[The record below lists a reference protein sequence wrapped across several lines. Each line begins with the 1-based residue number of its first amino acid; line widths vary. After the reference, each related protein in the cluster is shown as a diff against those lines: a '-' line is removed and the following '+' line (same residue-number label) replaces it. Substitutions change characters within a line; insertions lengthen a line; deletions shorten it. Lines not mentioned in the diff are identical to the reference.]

1 MLDKYSNYASEY
13 LLKFLPTAQ
22 ISTIKWTEPCHCIVY
37 CLHPVTGVDGEL
49 ESTQKI
55 LRHFESCQMYHWP
68 NIHCQVNW
76 PPPPLAK
83 YPSPPPPSPPPPYIS
98 VYWLMCTWGAGGLQA
113 ITVMTIHTAAN
124 TLLTVL
130 WHFCRNKLT
139 VTTCCIGFKLPL
151 VCQAGQVLC
160 LLDKVQVVWVDCI
173 LWWFRP
179 ASDQEGKR
187 RWKVWLAKHYQ
198 SSSKW

>member
-1 MLDKYSNYASEY
+1 MPQNICWSFCPLPKYPPSSELNPVIVLSIIFTLWQKWMVNWNLPRKYSDI
-13 LLKFLPTAQ
+13 LK
-22 ISTIKWTEPCHCIVY
+22 
-37 CLHPVTGVDGEL
+37 
-49 ESTQKI
+49 
-55 LRHFESCQMYHWP
+55 
-68 NIHCQVNW
+68 
-76 PPPPLAK
+76 LAK
-83 YPSPPPPSPPPPYIS
+83 YSSPSELTPTTVGKISITKWTAPHPPSPPPPYIS

-160 LLDKVQVVWVDCI
+160 LLDKVQVGRVDCI
-173 LWWFRP
+173 LWWFR
-179 ASDQEGKR
+179 Q
-187 RWKVWLAKHYQ
+187 
-198 SSSKW
+198 